1 MPITPPSESFLDQ
14 APMDL
19 MELYGRM
26 RGLTDQAGF
35 RGTLPAI
42 WQCSDESQS
51 IKKALFGYVNNCP
64 TFNLGRVGALLD
76 PSRLAT
82 AAHHGKDFVILGG
95 SHIGA
100 EEADGI
106 GYIERVHGQHVP
118 CCGMLG
124 KVLDDYLRVYRR
136 ASQLIK
142 VFRKGT
148 VVKIEVPYK
157 YLFEKPTTEVV
168 RIQIELNRLVEGEA
182 LGEGTLGKIY
192 RLNSSIVSNQPELLK
207 SKEENPQPIGNLLI
221 PELFS
226 FKRNLNHESHE
237 PKTMIE
243 VSVFDFLPE
252 IVASPFPHRRLCNIN
267 TWRQFHRIASFIT
280 DDFDGSDS
288 NIFVLAGLTIDHTIR
303 HNTFIP
309 QFGFWMEHGRALE
322 ARYFGPKEIYDL
334 LAEQQIYKPPITFL
348 EYAGL

>member
-1 MPITPPSESFLDQ
+1 MPIAPPPESFLDQ
-14 APMDL
+14 NPMDL

-26 RGLTDQAGF
+26 RSLTDHAGF
-35 RGTLPAI
+35 SGTLPAI

-82 AAHHGKDFVILGG
+82 AAHHGNDFVILGG

-100 EEADGI
+100 EESEGV
-106 GYIERVHGQHVP
+106 GYIERIHGKQAT

-124 KVLDDYLRVYRR
+124 QILTGYLPIYRR

-142 VFRKGT
+142 IFREDNIN
-148 VVKIEVPYK
+148 KIEIPYK
-157 YLFEKPTTEVV
+157 YLFQKPTTDIV
-168 RIQIELNRLVEGEA
+168 RIQIRLEKLIEGEA
-182 LGEGTLGKIY
+182 LGEGTLGKIF
-192 RLNSSIVSNQPELLK
+192 RLNTRISNSLPGLLT
-207 SKEENPQPIGNLLI
+207 SNDEARQPIGKSLTPDLFYFKKNLD
-221 PELFS
+221 PQ
-226 FKRNLNHESHE
+226 SHE
-237 PKTMIE
+237 PQTMIE
-243 VSVFDFLPE
+243 VSIFDFFPE
-252 IVASPFPHRRLCNIN
+252 IVSSPFPHRRLCNIN

-280 DDFDGSDS
+280 DDFDGSGS
-288 NIFVLAGLTIDHTIR
+288 NIFVLAGLTIDHTLR

-309 QFGFWMEHGRALE
+309 QFGFWMENGQALE
-322 ARYFGPKEIYDL
+322 ARYFAPKEIYDL
-334 LAEQQIYKPPITFL
+334 LIRQDIYTPPMTFL

>member
-1 MPITPPSESFLDQ
+1 MPIAPPPESLLNQ
-14 APMDL
+14 PPMNL
-19 MELYGRM
+19 MEVYGRM
-26 RGLTDQAGF
+26 RSATDQAGF
-35 RGTLPAI
+35 AGTLPAI

-100 EEADGI
+100 EESDGI

-118 CCGMLG
+118 CCGMLAR
-124 KVLDDYLRVYRR
+124 VLDEYLRVYRR
-136 ASQLIK
+136 AAQLIK
-142 VFRKGT
+142 IFQEDNVIK
-148 VVKIEVPYK
+148 VEVPYK
-157 YLFEKPTTEVV
+157 YLFGKPTTETV
-168 RIQIELNRLVEGEA
+168 RIQIKLNSLVEGKS

-192 RLNSSIVSNQPELLK
+192 RLHSNLVNKQPELLT
-207 SKEENPQPIGNLLI
+207 SKKENPQPIGKLLKQ
-221 PELFS
+221 ELFS
-226 FKRNLNHESHE
+226 FKKNLNRESHE

-243 VSVFDFLPE
+243 VSVFDYLPE
-252 IVASPFPHRRLCNIN
+252 IVASPSPHRRLCNIN

-288 NIFVLAGLTIDHTIR
+288 NIFVLAGLTIDHTLR

-322 ARYFGPKEIYDL
+322 ARYFGPSEINNL
-334 LAEQQIYKPPITFL
+334 LAEQKIYKPPVTFL

>member
-1 MPITPPSESFLDQ
+1 MPIAPPPESLLNQ
-14 APMDL
+14 PPMDL
-19 MELYGRM
+19 MEVYGRM
-26 RGLTDQAGF
+26 RSITDQAGF
-35 RGTLPAI
+35 EGTLPAI

-82 AAHHGKDFVILGG
+82 ASHHGKDFVILGG
-95 SHIGA
+95 SHIGT
-100 EEADGI
+100 EESGGI

-118 CCGMLG
+118 CCGMLAR
-124 KVLDDYLRVYRR
+124 VLDEYLRIYRR
-136 ASQLIK
+136 ATQLIK
-142 VFRKGT
+142 IFQEDNIIKV
-148 VVKIEVPYK
+148 EVPYK
-157 YLFEKPTTEVV
+157 YLFEKPTTETV
-168 RIQIELNRLVEGEA
+168 RIQIKLNSLIEGKA

-192 RLNSSIVSNQPELLK
+192 RLHSNIVNNHPELLT
-207 SKEENPQPIGNLLI
+207 SKKETPHPIGKVLNQ
-221 PELFS
+221 ELFS
-226 FKRNLNHESHE
+226 FKKNLNRESHE

-243 VSVFDFLPE
+243 VSVFDYLPE

-288 NIFVLAGLTIDHTIR
+288 NIFVLAGLTIDHTLR

-322 ARYFGPKEIYDL
+322 ARYFGPSEINDL
-334 LAEQQIYKPPITFL
+334 LTEHKIYKPPVTFL